1 MNTAQ
6 ITPVAAIFA
15 AQFSKTKAVPFNPK
29 WSNGTGYFDYAVL
42 GKEAP
47 LLEAGDTVCSEDPKG
62 RKIIIIGT
70 LLGNAVIFQRYSN
83 RNDIYV
89 CNTSTTMHHYNNYKL
104 GGMLNEDAL
113 EYAFGYQVTSQM
125 LLGNVGQ
132 RLQLIKEELS
142 DFIAQFEDEK
152 HWF

>member
-29 WSNGTGYFDYAVL
+29 WANGTGHFDQAVI
-42 GKEAP
+42 GEHAP
-47 LLEAGDTVCSEDPKG
+47 MMVDGDIVCSEDPKG

-70 LLGNAVIFQRYSN
+70 PLGNVVVFQRYSN
-83 RNDIYV
+83 RDNVYV
-89 CNTSTTMHHYNNYKL
+89 ANTSVTMYQYTNRKL
-104 GGMLNEDAL
+104 GGILDAETM
-113 EYAFGYQVTSQM
+113 EYAFGHQVTSQ
-125 LLGNVGQ
+125 LLLRNVGN
-132 RLQLIKEELS
+132 RLNVLREELS
-142 DFIAQFEDEK
+142 ETIARFEDEK